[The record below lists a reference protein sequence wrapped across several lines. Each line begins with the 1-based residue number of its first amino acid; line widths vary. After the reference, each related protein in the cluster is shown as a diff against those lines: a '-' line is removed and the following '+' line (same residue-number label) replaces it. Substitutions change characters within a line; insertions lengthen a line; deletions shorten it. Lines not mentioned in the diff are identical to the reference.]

1 MTKGNH
7 ELEYTYRQREGGGDQ
22 MSVHLYIDEYLE
34 VNADD
39 VDGLDGYI
47 ETRIEEAI
55 SENASEEV
63 DAKAVAVEILRMLI
77 DLLEQQ

>member
-1 MTKGNH
+1 
-7 ELEYTYRQREGGGDQ
+7 